1 LIELTFQVAIRMGPP
16 KNWSF
21 QVIPGTAEHAAAKPS
36 WEVSDRLIFDGRLV
50 TPGHRLGAT
59 G

>member
-1 LIELTFQVAIRMGPP
+1 MGPP